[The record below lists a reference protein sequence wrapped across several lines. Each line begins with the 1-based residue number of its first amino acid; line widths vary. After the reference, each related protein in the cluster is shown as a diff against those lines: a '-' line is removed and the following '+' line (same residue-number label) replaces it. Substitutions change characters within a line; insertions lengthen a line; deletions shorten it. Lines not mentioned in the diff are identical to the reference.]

1 MIVLGENFGEA
12 GVLGQ
17 KAVPGMYG
25 IGASDLAGC
34 QQRRDVEVAVLR
46 WRRADTNAFVRKP
59 DMHGVRIGGGMHRHG
74 RYAELLAGAQD
85 AQSDLAAI
93 GYQDFVEHHCVRGS
107 NGVIQ

>member
-1 MIVLGENFGEA
+1 MVGENFGET

-46 WRRADTNAFVRKP
+46 WRRSDTDAFVRKP
-59 DMHGVRIGGGMHRHG
+59 DMHGVGIGGGMHRDG
-74 RYAELLAGAQD
+74 RYTQLLAGAQD
-85 AQSDLAAI
+85 TQGDLAAI
-93 GYQDFVEHHCVRGS
+93 GYQDLVEHHCVCGS
-107 NGVIQ
+107 NSIIQ